1 MQATKDTPDGTILT
15 LVDNTGLNAPIGSI
29 AVVDS
34 QAAGYSLPRNEKR
47 DYVSVRWL
55 YGHNIDS
62 FGQKDGY
69 YWPEAFEILQK
80 ASAVYQTEN
89 FNLTGAVLKSD
100 IIRFLNTLPEGS
112 VIYADWKPENP
123 FTRTFSGE
131 WVSNDRV
138 ASAEALAGYE
148 DDFFIIAYVPGEA
161 VSYA

>member
-1 MQATKDTPDGTILT
+1 MTVPIDVPDGTILT
-15 LVDNTGLNAPIGSI
+15 LVNNADMGAPIGAV
-29 AVVDS
+29 AVVDNDMPK
-34 QAAGYSLPRNEKR
+34 YSVRRHEEDK
-47 DYVSVRWL
+47 YIHVRWL
-55 YGHNIDS
+55 YGEE
-62 FGQKDGY
+62 GQSNGY
-69 YWPEAFEILQK
+69 YLPESFNILQE
-80 ASAVYQTEN
+80 ASAIYQTEN
-89 FNLTGAVLKSD
+89 FNLTGAVLKRD

>member
-1 MQATKDTPDGTILT
+1 MSVSIDVPDGTILT
-15 LVDNTGLNAPIGSI
+15 VVDNTDLAASIGAV

-34 QAAGYSLPRNEKR
+34 DVPSYKLRSIDEDK
-47 DYVSVRWL
+47 YIHVRWL
-55 YGHNIDS
+55 YGHEGQSDGFYLPKS
-62 FGQKDGY
+62 FNV
-69 YWPEAFEILQK
+69 LQE
-80 ASAVYQTEN
+80 ASAIYQTEN
-89 FNLTGAVLKSD
+89 FNFTGAVLKGD

-138 ASAEALAGYE
+138 SSAEALAGYE
-148 DDFFIIAYVPGEA
+148 DEFFIIAYVPSER